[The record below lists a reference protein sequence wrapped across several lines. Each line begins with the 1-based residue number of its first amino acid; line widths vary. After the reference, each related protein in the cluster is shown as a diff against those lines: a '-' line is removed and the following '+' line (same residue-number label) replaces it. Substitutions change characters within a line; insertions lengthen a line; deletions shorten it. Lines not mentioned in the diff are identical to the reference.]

1 MYYPL
6 TQVDLPTPTKADNT
20 FKGWYT
26 NPAFLGEP
34 VTSVVMD
41 RDRTVYAKWEET
53 VYFDRLRIV
62 IGLYNDSPRRQEV
75 IAHEP
80 YYLTQVDD
88 RGQIIK
94 VTEHKFDGFVDRD
107 ETKWFDEIEV
117 PRGKYIL
124 RSEDGKILGQIQNSM
139 ERTKIVVETSPT
151 QTTFIYRNTALYERK
166 DMYCVLYQNRLL
178 VINEDIQDREANK
191 ANYGY
196 VVREMEALTEENS
209 WTPEWKDNS
218 FDSYAIN
225 MQIKKVKFGTATKP
239 KSMRDWFYCNR
250 NLIEVNTTGLD
261 TSECEDFYG
270 TFYSCRE
277 FPGCDIRGW
286 GTDKVTNMGGT
297 FAGCQKWLDLC
308 EQVNTWNTSNVW
320 QFSTT
325 FSNLTLEEIHLTLDT
340 SSATWMSATFAYAV
354 GTKVI
359 DIPTFD
365 TRNVEEF
372 PHMFGSCHEL
382 ETIIAGPNFVAQ
394 PGSNSPNMFLDCYNL
409 VGGNGTTYNG
419 SKITG
424 EMAHIDT
431 SENPGYFTG
440 AQP

>member
-34 VTSVVMD
+34 VTSVMMD
-41 RDRTVYAKWEET
+41 RDRTVYAKWEEV
-53 VYFDRLRIV
+53 VYMDKVRLV
-62 IGLYNDSPRRQEV
+62 IQLYNNSPRRQEV

-80 YYLTQVDD
+80 YYLTQVDA

-94 VTEHKFDGFVDRD
+94 VTEHKYDGFTDTNV
-107 ETKWFDEIEV
+107 TKWFDEVEV

-124 RSEDGKILGQIQNSM
+124 RSADGTILGQVQNSM
-139 ERTKIVVETSPT
+139 ELTKIEIETSPS
-151 QTTFIYRNTALYERK
+151 QSQYIYWNTAVYERK

-196 VVREMEALTEENS
+196 VVREMAALTEENN
-209 WTPEWKDNS
+209 WTPEWKSGS
-218 FDSYAIN
+218 FDENSIN
-225 MQIKKVKFGTATKP
+225 MRIKKVKFGTATKP
-239 KSMRDWFYCNR
+239 KSMRDWFYSNR
-250 NLIEVNTTGLD
+250 NLIEINTTGLD
-261 TSECEDFYG
+261 TSECEDFYC
-270 TFYSCRE
+270 TFYQCRN

-286 GTDKVTNMGGT
+286 GTDKVTNIGST
-297 FAGCQKWLDLC
+297 FAGCQQWLDLC
-308 EQVNTWNTSNVW
+308 EQVNTWDTSNVW
-320 QFSTT
+320 QFSGT
-325 FSNLTLEEIHLTLDT
+325 FANLTLDEIHLTIDT
-340 SSATWMSATFAYAV
+340 SSATWMSGTFSYAV
-354 GTKVI
+354 GTTVI

-365 TRNVEEF
+365 TRLVEQF

-382 ETIIAGPNFVAQ
+382 ETIIVGPNFICQ
-394 PGSNSPNMFLDCYNL
+394 SGSNSPNMFLDCYAL
-409 VGGNGTTYNG
+409 VGGNGTVYNG

-424 EMAHIDT
+424 EMAHID
-431 SENPGYFTG
+431 EPGNPGYFTSV
-440 AQP
+440 

>member
-34 VTSVVMD
+34 VTSVMMD
-41 RDRTVYAKWEET
+41 RDRTVYAKWEEV
-53 VYFDRLRIV
+53 VYMDKVRLV
-62 IGLYNDSPRRQEV
+62 ISLYNDSPRRQEV

-88 RGQIIK
+88 RGTIIK
-94 VTEHKFDGFVDRD
+94 KTEHKYDGFTDSS
-107 ETKWFDEIEV
+107 TSKWFDEVEV

-124 RSEDGKILGQIQNSM
+124 RSDDGKILGQVQTSM
-139 ERTKIVVETSPT
+139 ELTKIEI
-151 QTTFIYRNTALYERK
+151 QTRADQSQYTFWNTALYERK
-166 DMYCVLYQNRLL
+166 DMYCVLYSSRML

-196 VVREMEALTEENS
+196 VVREMAALTEEND
-209 WTPEWKDNS
+209 WTPEWKS
-218 FDSYAIN
+218 DSYDESAIN
-225 MQIKKVKFGTATKP
+225 MRIKKVKFGTQVKP
-239 KSMRDWFYCNR
+239 KNMRYWFYCNR
-250 NLIEVNTTGLD
+250 NLTEINTTGLD
-261 TSECEDFYG
+261 TSDCESFYC
-270 TFYSCRE
+270 TWSQCRN
-277 FPGCDIRGW
+277 FSGCDIRGW
-286 GTDKVTNMGGT
+286 GTNKVTNIGSA

-308 EQVNTWNTSNVW
+308 EQVNTWDTSNVW
-320 QFSTT
+320 QFSGA
-325 FSNLTLEEIHLTLDT
+325 FGNLTLEEIHLTIDT

-359 DIPTFD
+359 DIPNFD
-365 TRNVEEF
+365 TSNVEEF

-382 ETIIAGPNFVAQ
+382 ETIKVGPNFVPPA
-394 PGSNSPNMFLDCYNL
+394 GSNSPNMFLDCFAL
-409 VGGNGTTYNG
+409 VGGNGTTYNAA
-419 SKITG
+419 KITG

-431 SENPGYFTG
+431 AENPGYFT
-440 AQP
+440 AAT

>member
-34 VTSVVMD
+34 VTSVMMD
-41 RDRTVYAKWEET
+41 RDRTVYAKWEEV
-53 VYFDRLRIV
+53 VYMDKVRLV
-62 IGLYNDSPRRQEV
+62 ISLYNDSPRRQEV

-94 VTEHKFDGFVDRD
+94 KTEHKYDGFTDSS
-107 ETKWFDEIEV
+107 TSKWFDEVEV

-124 RSEDGKILGQIQNSM
+124 RSDDGKILGQVQYSM
-139 ERTKIVVETSPT
+139 ELKKIEI
-151 QTTFIYRNTALYERK
+151 QTRPDQSQYTFWDTAIYERK

-178 VINEDIQDREANK
+178 VINEDIQDREANR
-191 ANYGY
+191 ANYGG
-196 VVREMEALTEENS
+196 VAREMAALTEENN
-209 WTPEWKDNS
+209 WTPEWKS
-218 FDSYAIN
+218 DSYDESAIN
-225 MQIKKVKFGTATKP
+225 MRIKKVKFGTATKP
-239 KSMRDWFYCNR
+239 KTMKDWFYACR
-250 NLIEVNTTGLD
+250 NLIEINTTGLD
-261 TSECEDFYG
+261 TSECESFYC
-270 TFYSCRE
+270 TFYQCRN
-277 FPGCDIRGW
+277 FPGCDITGW
-286 GTDKVTNMGGT
+286 GTSKLTNMGST
-297 FAGCQKWLDLC
+297 FTGCQKWDDLC
-308 EQVNTWNTSNVW
+308 EQVNTWDTSNVW
-320 QFSTT
+320 QFSGC
-325 FSNLTLEEIHLTLDT
+325 FGNLTHEELHLTIDT
-340 SSATWMSATFAYAV
+340 SSATWMSATFAYGV
-354 GTKVI
+354 GLKVI

-382 ETIIAGPNFVAQ
+382 ETIIAGPNFVCQ
-394 PGSNSPNMFLDCYNL
+394 PSSNSPNMFLDCFNL
-409 VGGNGTTYNG
+409 VGGSGTTYNG

-431 SENPGYFTG
+431 TENPGYFTG
-440 AQP
+440 A

>member
-20 FKGWYT
+20 FMGWYT

-41 RDRTVYAKWEET
+41 RDRTVYAKWEEV
-53 VYFDRLRIV
+53 VYMDRVRIV
-62 IGLYNDSPRRQEV
+62 ISLYNDSTRRQEV

-94 VTEHKFDGFVDRD
+94 KTAYKYDGFTDSSSS
-107 ETKWFDEIEV
+107 KWFDEVEV

-124 RSEDGKILGQIQNSM
+124 RSDDGKVLGQVQTSM
-139 ERTKIVVETSPT
+139 ELKKIEV
-151 QTTFIYRNTALYERK
+151 QTRPDQSQYIFWETALYELA

-178 VINEDIQDREANK
+178 VINEPIEDREANK

-196 VVREMEALTEENS
+196 VVRQMAALTEENN
-209 WTPEWKDNS
+209 WTPEWKSESYD
-218 FDSYAIN
+218 DSAIN
-225 MQIKKVKFGTATKP
+225 MRIKKVRFGSQVKP
-239 KSMRDWFYCNR
+239 KTMKDWFYANR
-250 NLIEVNTTGLD
+250 NLVEINTTGLD
-261 TSECEDFYG
+261 TSECESFFC
-270 TFYSCRE
+270 TFYQCFE

-286 GTDKVTNMGGT
+286 GTDKLTNMGST
-297 FAGCQKWLDLC
+297 FSSCRKWLDLI
-308 EQVNTWNTSNVW
+308 EQVNTWDTSNVW
-320 QFSTT
+320 QFSGT
-325 FSNLTLEEIHLTLDT
+325 FGSLRLEEIHLTIDT

-365 TRNVEEF
+365 TRLVEEF

-394 PGSNSPNMFLDCYNL
+394 PGSNSPNMFLDCFNL
-409 VGGNGTTYNG
+409 VGGNGTAYNG

-440 AQP
+440 A